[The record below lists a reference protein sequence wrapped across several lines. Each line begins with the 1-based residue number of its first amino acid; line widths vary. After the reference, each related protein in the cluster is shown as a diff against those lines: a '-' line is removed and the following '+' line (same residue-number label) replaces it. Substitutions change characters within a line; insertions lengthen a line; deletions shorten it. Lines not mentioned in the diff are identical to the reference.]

1 MTARVHLGAATAL
14 LALVCGLAAAD
25 DAVFGDRVLPPWT
38 PVAADGNV
46 VRVWNRACEFGDS
59 PLPSAVESAG
69 EPLLAAPM
77 SLRVV
82 AGGETLRWSAGEVL
96 AAEPTRWSRSSRGS
110 AGGVAAAATTTVEF
124 DGLVRLDL
132 ELRPEDAGRL
142 DALELRIPLRPEHA
156 LLETHHVLGAEAVRS
171 PRWDLRNT
179 PERQWWAGAVPEE
192 GRHFAFTPQ
201 VWLGTVERG
210 LAWLCETPAGWS
222 PIDAPDA
229 IRIEPGRASTDL
241 VVRFVSEPLTLD
253 GPIAYTFALMATP
266 VKPWRQDLAN
276 THIVHS
282 AAGNPDSFVERFMTP
297 GAWAADGVTGRLRG
311 DVTLSAWAWWDGGG
325 GVQQLMANAACGIAL
340 DVEAGSLS
348 VTLLDDMA
356 GEHTVEAPWR
366 PETGR
371 WYHIAAT
378 RESDVTRLWVDGRPV
393 GERTEAFA
401 FQSLPHM
408 PLTIGRNPWQNRPWA
423 GRIDEV
429 GLFHRALDAGE
440 LRALM
445 AGVLP
450 ADAERSVAGFWAFDA
465 PLDGL
470 VMTGAGPDRLALRFR
485 PREAREDYAPRFAEG
500 VRGLAF
506 APNGDDAEVTGNRDG
521 LTGLE
526 YLRSEGVDV
535 LLLWNNW
542 SDIWGYP
549 GITRPRYE
557 RFFRDFLD
565 AAHAAGLKVIP
576 YISIAI
582 IMENEPE
589 FADVADEVL
598 GPSPAPFRRGEDNV
612 GWFVTKNEAFARYYG
627 DALAQF
633 ARDYPIDGIYMDG
646 GGLSGTLDTAPDDEE
661 DGAAEEGGW
670 AGGVVHYDIFGGREL
685 MRRVCAVFHGGVR
698 ADGLILT
705 HDSAPFAC
713 SQDGF
718 TDVHL
723 TGELHYW
730 LLAFRRLTRRAG
742 TPVAARWPP
751 DLMRAWFAGETCGV
765 PTMFTG
771 KHRTKVYN
779 DGAGRLSR
787 GAIVGDD
794 EIAAMTALCGLPT
807 MGNCALRQPT
817 GLDFDLWAARDRIG
831 RDATWWP
838 WWRNEELVRVA
849 PDSVQVSLW
858 RREGD
863 GALML
868 LIASLADEPV
878 AASVELLP
886 GCGPGPWR
894 IDWSAGPAEPSLD
907 GGRVTARLDPGVGLY
922 VMLTPAP

>member
-1 MTARVHLGAATAL
+1 MTARLRLGAAAL
-14 LALVCGLAAAD
+14 LVLACGAAPAD
-25 DAVFGDRVLPPWT
+25 DAIFADRVLPPWT
-38 PVAADGNV
+38 PVEADGST
-46 VRVWNRACEFGDS
+46 VRVWNRALEFGDA
-59 PLPSAVESAG
+59 PVPAAIESAG
-69 EPLLAAPM
+69 EPLLAAPV

-82 AGGETLRWSAGEVL
+82 ADGETLAWSADE
-96 AAEPTRWSRSSRGS
+96 APPAEPTRWSRSSGGS
-110 AGGVAAAATTTVEF
+110 AGGVVAAATTTVEF
-124 DGLVRLDL
+124 DGLVRVDL
-132 ELRPEDAGRL
+132 ELRPEGARRI
-142 DALELRIPLRPEHA
+142 DALVLRLPLRREA
-156 LLETHHVLGAEAVRS
+156 ARLETHHVLGAEAVRS
-171 PRWDLRNT
+171 PRWDLHDS

-192 GRHFAFTPQ
+192 GLRFAFTPQ
-201 VWLGTVERG
+201 VWLGGVERG

-222 PIDAPDA
+222 PVGAPDA
-229 IRIEPGRASTDL
+229 IRVEPGEASTDL
-241 VVRFVSEPLTLD
+241 VVRFVSEPVALD
-253 GPIAYTFALMATP
+253 GPVTYTFALMATP

-276 THIVHS
+276 TRIVHS
-282 AAGNPDSFVERFMTP
+282 AAGNPDTFVERFMTP

-325 GVQQLMANAACGIAL
+325 GVQNLMSNAACGIAW
-340 DVEAGSLS
+340 DADAGLLS

-356 GEHTVEAPWR
+356 AEHTLEAPWR
-366 PETGR
+366 PEAGR
-371 WYHIAAT
+371 WCHIAVT
-378 RESDVTRLWVDGRPV
+378 REGDVTRLWVDGRPIA
-393 GERTEAFA
+393 ERVEAFA
-401 FQSLPHM
+401 FLSLPHM
-408 PLTIGRNPWQNRPWA
+408 PFTIGRNPWQNRPWV

-429 GLFHRALDAGE
+429 GLFRRALDADELHALMGGE
-440 LRALM
+440 LPDDAGRSM
-445 AGVLP
+445 A
-450 ADAERSVAGFWAFDA
+450 AFWDFDG

-470 VMTGAGPDRLALRFR
+470 SMTGSGPDHLALRFR
-485 PREAREDYAPRFAEG
+485 PKEAREDYAPRFVEG
-500 VRGLAF
+500 VHGRAF
-506 APNGDDAEVTGNRDG
+506 APDGDNAEATGNREG

-526 YLRSEGVDV
+526 YLRSQGVDV

-542 SDIWGYP
+542 SDVWGYP
-549 GITRPRYE
+549 GITRPRFE

-582 IMENEPE
+582 IMENEPG
-589 FADVADEVL
+589 FAEVADEVL

-612 GWFVTKNEAFARYYG
+612 GWFVTKNEAFAHYYG
-627 DALAQF
+627 EALAQF

-661 DGAAEEGGW
+661 DGAIDEGGA
-670 AGGVVHYDIFGGREL
+670 AGGAVRYNIFGGREL

-730 LLAFRRLTRRAG
+730 LLAFRHLTRRAG
-742 TPVAARWPP
+742 TSVAERWPP

-765 PTMFTG
+765 PAMFTG
-771 KHRTKVYN
+771 KHRTKTYN
-779 DGAGRLSR
+779 DGDGRLMR

-794 EIAAMTALCGLPT
+794 EIAAMTALNGLPT
-807 MGNCALRQPT
+807 MGNCVLRQPT

-838 WWRNEELVRVA
+838 WWRSEELVHIT

-858 RREGD
+858 RREAD

-878 AASVELLP
+878 TASVEPLP

-894 IDWSAGPAEPSLD
+894 IEWSAGAAEPSLD
-907 GGRVTARLDPGVGLY
+907 AGRVTVQLDPGVGIY
-922 VMLTPAP
+922 VMLTPVR